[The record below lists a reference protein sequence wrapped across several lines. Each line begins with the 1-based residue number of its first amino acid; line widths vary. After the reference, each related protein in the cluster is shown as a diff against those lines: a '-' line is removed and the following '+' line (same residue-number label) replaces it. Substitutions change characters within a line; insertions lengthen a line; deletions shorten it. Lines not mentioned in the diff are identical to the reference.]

1 MRLSALLKF
10 VSCFQLWSFRLQ
22 FTHADLVQIYNII
35 VLKYK
40 CRRAYTLAPFAGIND
55 DFNVILFGKG
65 NTPLGLGA
73 LMAQVDDMFMNFE

>member
-1 MRLSALLKF
+1 MQSCSAI
-10 VSCFQLWSFRLQ
+10 R
-22 FTHADLVQIYNII
+22 
-35 VLKYK
+35 
-40 CRRAYTLAPFAGIND
+40 D